1 MKILAIDTSG
11 SNCSVAI
18 IDNEKIISDF
28 NLNTGTT
35 HSQNLV
41 PMLEQIQ
48 NFTKIDLKDIDVI
61 ACCIGP
67 GSFTGIRI
75 GIATAK
81 GIALS
86 LNKPVIGISSLESL
100 AYNIPTFD
108 GTICSIIDA
117 KNENVYSGI
126 YNQSPYPTLI
136 DDYISDSI
144 YTLIEK
150 LKNVSGKIIFVGD
163 GSIVYKEKLQETF
176 GENAYFMPEH
186 LNTQLSSSLARA
198 AINYAN
204 ENKYISC
211 DELNPLYLKKSQAER
226 MLDGNG

>member
-61 ACCIGP
+61 ACCTGP

-86 LNKPVIGISSLESL
+86 LSKPVIGISSLESL
-100 AYNIPTFD
+100 AYNVPAFD

-126 YNQSPYPTLI
+126 YNQSPYPTLAY
-136 DDYISDSI
+136 DYVSDSI

-150 LKNVSGKIIFVGD
+150 LKNVSGKIVFVGD
-163 GSIVYKEKLQETF
+163 GSIAYKEKLQEAF
-176 GENAYFMPEH
+176 GENAYFIPDH
-186 LNTQLSSSLARA
+186 LNTQFATSLARA
-198 AINYAN
+198 TINYAK

-211 DELNPLYLKKSQAER
+211 DELKPLYLKKSQAER
-226 MLDGNG
+226 MLDNNG

>member
-18 IDNEKIISDF
+18 IDDEKIISDF

-35 HSQNLV
+35 HSQNLM

-48 NFTKIDLKDIDVI
+48 SFTNIELKDIDAI

-75 GIATAK
+75 GIATVK

-86 LNKPVIGISSLESL
+86 LNKPVVAVSSLDGL
-100 AYNIPTFD
+100 AYNIPYFD

-126 YNQSPYPTLI
+126 YSFGQMPSLKQG
-136 DDYISDSI
+136 YISDSI
-144 YTLIEK
+144 FTLIEN
-150 LKNVSGKIIFVGD
+150 LKNVDDKIFFIGD
-163 GSIVYKEKLQETF
+163 GSIAYHDKLKDAF
-176 GENAYFMPEH
+176 GENAFFAPTH
-186 LNTQLSSSLARA
+186 LNTQFATSIARA
-198 AINYAN
+198 AISDAKL
-204 ENKYISC
+204 NKFISC
-211 DELNPLYLKKSQAER
+211 DELTPLYLKKSQAER
-226 MLDGNG
+226 MLDGNE